1 VHYLSC
7 RTFPFTAITAMS
19 TLAKRSKNW
28 SANDTAELSS
38 ESETGREQDHE
49 PQFGS
54 VHDAQ
59 LKLKHQAKSFDA
71 KIDKMKVRF
80 NLSWF
85 SQTLPHGGSLQNKR
99 PFFAKARFLFPFGI
113 LGVLFYAL
121 TTPPVL

>member
-1 VHYLSC
+1 VLTRIAQLLSSCYRSIGCWILSISIKDYPILLFVLLNAGGKGGNVRVHYLSC

-38 ESETGREQDHE
+38 ESETGREQDRE

-59 LKLKHQAKSFDA
+59 LKLQ
-71 KIDKMKVRF
+71 
-80 NLSWF
+80 
-85 SQTLPHGGSLQNKR
+85 
-99 PFFAKARFLFPFGI
+99 LFP
-113 LGVLFYAL
+113 YR
-121 TTPPVL
+121 